1 MLYVKLGSS
10 FDINDRRRTKR
21 IRQVKVIVVVDPP
34 RLFTRLRAETV
45 CLNYFVRLHCLVFVK
60 LQYLDKKLKVCIL

>member
-1 MLYVKLGSS
+1 MLYVKLGSG

-21 IRQVKVIVVVDPP
+21 IRQVKVIVAVDPS
-34 RLFTRLRAETV
+34 RLFTRLRAETA

>member
-1 MLYVKLGSS
+1 MLYVKLGSG
-10 FDINDRRRTKR
+10 FDINDHKRTKR

-34 RLFTRLRAETV
+34 RLFMQLRAETV
-45 CLNYFVRLHCLVFVK
+45 CLNYFERLHCLVFVK

>member
-10 FDINDRRRTKR
+10 FDISDRRRTKR
-21 IRQVKVIVVVDPP
+21 IRQVKVIVVVNPP
-34 RLFTRLRAETV
+34 RLFMRLRAETV

>member
-1 MLYVKLGSS
+1 MLYVKLGSG
-10 FDINDRRRTKR
+10 FDINDRKRTKR

-34 RLFTRLRAETV
+34 RLFKRLRAETV
-45 CLNYFVRLHCLVFVK
+45 WLNYFERLHCLVFVK